1 MRWNLERTGPQQA
14 RIAQALGAADGDAA
28 GAVARLI
35 ASLGMPTRLRDLAVD
50 RAQFDVVAS
59 GATQNMWVKTN
70 PRPLAGPADVLAL
83 LEAAY

>member
-1 MRWNLERTGPQQA
+1 
-14 RIAQALGAADGDAA
+14 
-28 GAVARLI
+28 
-35 ASLGMPTRLRDLAVD
+35 MPTRLRDLAVD
-50 RAQFDVVAS
+50 RAQFDAVAS